1 MASRYLS
8 AREHVLRV
16 SASLCI
22 IQMSVETLFVYR
34 QTFHTYGQADKI
46 FFDNCIRI
54 LEQSRSLTTNTRR
67 ISINSAIVH
76 SAIYVV
82 NTCIKQFEIMFEPT
96 LNARTFHQDNHS
108 PACDDSRFIRTSSS
122 PPTKRLK
129 TVIDPSYYK
138 SLELAHELL
147 LLPFVAFTRTSVY
160 GNSKIKRCAIYLDL
174 VIEELK
180 KHRLIITVR
189 QGVQM
194 IDGTRRRVDLLVK
207 CAPVLNDTETY
218 DKNLMER
225 LNQFGVDYE
234 RYIQTL
240 GTLDIGEKYR
250 LTDQCFELLNSSNYK
265 RYLTVDLE
273 RFAPLHRVQEEEDND
288 DDTNDAW
295 KSSSPSSSSNIKIEP
310 GDLYV

>member
-1 MASRYLS
+1 
-8 AREHVLRV
+8 V
-16 SASLCI
+16 
-22 IQMSVETLFVYR
+22 
-34 QTFHTYGQADKI
+34 QTFSH
-46 FFDNCIRI
+46 
-54 LEQSRSLTTNTRR
+54 QSTR
-67 ISINSAIVH
+67 
-76 SAIYVV
+76 
-82 NTCIKQFEIMFEPT
+82 
-96 LNARTFHQDNHS
+96 
-108 PACDDSRFIRTSSS
+108 SSS
-122 PPTKRLK
+122 PPPSSKRLK
-129 TVIDPSYYK
+129 TMFDPSYVK
-138 SLELAHELL
+138 SLELAREIL
-147 LLPFVAFTRTSVY
+147 LLPFIAFTRTSVY
-160 GNSKIKRCAIYLDL
+160 ANSKIKRYAGYLDF

-180 KHRLIITVR
+180 RSQLIILVR

-295 KSSSPSSSSNIKIEP
+295 KSSSPNIKIEP
-310 GDLYV
+310 GGLYV

>member
-1 MASRYLS
+1 
-8 AREHVLRV
+8 
-16 SASLCI
+16 
-22 IQMSVETLFVYR
+22 
-34 QTFHTYGQADKI
+34 
-46 FFDNCIRI
+46 
-54 LEQSRSLTTNTRR
+54 
-67 ISINSAIVH
+67 
-76 SAIYVV
+76 
-82 NTCIKQFEIMFEPT
+82 MF
-96 LNARTFHQDNHS
+96 
-108 PACDDSRFIRTSSS
+108 
-122 PPTKRLK
+122 
-129 TVIDPSYYK
+129 DPSYVK
-138 SLELAHELL
+138 SLELAREIL
-147 LLPFVAFTRTSVY
+147 LLPFIAFTRTSVY
-160 GNSKIKRCAIYLDL
+160 ANSKIKRYAGYLDF

-180 KHRLIITVR
+180 RSQLIILVR

-295 KSSSPSSSSNIKIEP
+295 KSSSPNIKIEP
-310 GDLYV
+310 GGLYV